1 MESVSSNYM
10 IPYSRNQM
18 YIVGILECLLIFR
31 VHGTGVE
38 VVVVLGQFRRMELPF
53 ELLLPEFK

>member
-1 MESVSSNYM
+1 
-10 IPYSRNQM
+10 M